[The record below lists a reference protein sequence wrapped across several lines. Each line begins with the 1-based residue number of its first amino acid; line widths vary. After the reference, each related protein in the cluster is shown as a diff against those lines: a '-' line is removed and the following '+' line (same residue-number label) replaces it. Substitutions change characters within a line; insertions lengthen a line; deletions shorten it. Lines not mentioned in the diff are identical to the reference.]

1 MKTNH
6 CKKCGK
12 EIVANKKL
20 CENCR
25 KKRNEKWTK
34 VGTGAIGLAGTVLFG
49 VVKKSKFK

>member
-1 MKTNH
+1 METNH

-12 EIVANKKL
+12 EIIANKKL

-34 VGTGAIGLAGTVLFG
+34 VGTGVIGLAGAGTVLFG
-49 VVKKSKFK
+49 VVKKK

>member
-12 EIVANKKL
+12 EIVADKKI

-25 KKRNEKWTK
+25 KKRNEKWNK
-34 VGTGAIGLAGTVLFG
+34 VGTSVITIAGTALLG
-49 VVKKSKFK
+49 VVTKNKIK